1 MCGVVRP
8 DAQLPAPEEGEA
20 MVGAKTVSNA
30 GVMTGLLGSA
40 FALVSVLTLGLLFLP
55 FAALFS
61 ALSVVRSI
69 SSLSL
74 KGSILAIASCALTTI
89 GLATS
94 PEATRAVQD
103 LFDEVAGSPPAPAES
118 GQTGE
123 AATSVA
129 RTGDSPQVSVVPS
142 AALATP
148 PRQLGS
154 LPLPPL
160 PPRTEPATSLKDE
173 PQLGPQVG
181 PQPSSRPMDPESS
194 DGKQQSSED
203 KSPDALQGNASAA
216 DGSVPPPVVTLPSPP
231 AEEPKAAVAEPKAA
245 VAEPKPAVAEPKPAV
260 AEPKPAVEEPK
271 PALADDAPKSDLKPW
286 PSNKTDQTREIQIL
300 LRDLDLYHGT
310 TNGTLGP
317 ATRAAIRQFQLTNGD
332 ADTGEPTEELFD
344 VLQKKRALMPIDRTQ
359 K

>member
-1 MCGVVRP
+1 
-8 DAQLPAPEEGEA
+8 
-20 MVGAKTVSNA
+20 
-30 GVMTGLLGSA
+30 
-40 FALVSVLTLGLLFLP
+40 
-55 FAALFS
+55 
-61 ALSVVRSI
+61 
-69 SSLSL
+69 
-74 KGSILAIASCALTTI
+74 
-89 GLATS
+89 
-94 PEATRAVQD
+94 
-103 LFDEVAGSPPAPAES
+103 
-118 GQTGE
+118 
-123 AATSVA
+123 
-129 RTGDSPQVSVVPS
+129 
-142 AALATP
+142 
-148 PRQLGS
+148 
-154 LPLPPL
+154 
-160 PPRTEPATSLKDE
+160 
-173 PQLGPQVG
+173 
-181 PQPSSRPMDPESS
+181 MDPESS

-231 AEEPKAAVAEPKAA
+231 AEEPKA
-245 VAEPKPAVAEPKPAV
+245 AVAEPKPAV